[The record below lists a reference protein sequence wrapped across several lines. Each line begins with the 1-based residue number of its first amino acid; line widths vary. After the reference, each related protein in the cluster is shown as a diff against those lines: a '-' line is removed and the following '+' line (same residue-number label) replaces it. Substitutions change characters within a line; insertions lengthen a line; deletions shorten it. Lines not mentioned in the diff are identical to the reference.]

1 VDGVLKIETGKG
13 SFVNLLLPG
22 RVDAV
27 EDVGES
33 GAGDLEKEAL
43 DLVRRSLFVD
53 MLGLGVAGRREL

>member
-1 VDGVLKIETGKG
+1 VDGVLKIETGKD

-33 GAGDLEKEAL
+33 GAGDLEEEVL